1 MADPLEIAVL
11 GSGIIGLCS
20 AHQVLQL
27 SPTARVTLVEASPG
41 RLIAGGASS
50 YAGGFIACGPD
61 CQSIRKPRSRCSP
74 VGLPPPHLFL
84 LEQCPDSELL
94 QGTTSHL
101 KISPVSRGRYTTP

>member
-61 CQSIRKPRSRCSP
+61 WHDKPSQDLARLSWEVHNALAAELDGPNAYGWRECAA
-74 VGLPPPHLFL
+74 VGLAVGGHG
-84 LEQCPDSELL
+84 E
-94 QGTTSHL
+94 
-101 KISPVSRGRYTTP
+101 SRSKYR